1 MPEEE
6 DAQLAAFIL
15 LKKEQN
21 KHSGEIEALSSD
33 VADLDE
39 DLDNLTKDVD
49 KNTASI
55 VTLAEDIDIHKKE
68 CSDDM
73 SHLETLVDEKL
84 AKASIEPLSVVE
96 GVKRQFEAFKHG
108 IEARIGD
115 LRTRIDG
122 IKIPAPLNIDSLLQR
137 IEAVRLSIPKIPSP
151 HEIPPPFD
159 PTALEFSIEKIVE
172 SLNLLQKEV
181 EELKK
186 RKSGVSR
193 RGMFGLGVRELVQDI
208 DISPQLNGVTKTF
221 NIPAIYK
228 IITVDLSSFPNALR
242 KNIDYTYTGTTITFT
257 DEIDAASSLAAGQ
270 TAILTVINA

>member
-1 MPEEE
+1 
-6 DAQLAAFIL
+6 
-15 LKKEQN
+15 
-21 KHSGEIEALSSD
+21 
-33 VADLDE
+33 
-39 DLDNLTKDVD
+39 
-49 KNTASI
+49 
-55 VTLAEDIDIHKKE
+55 
-68 CSDDM
+68 
-73 SHLETLVDEKL
+73 
-84 AKASIEPLSVVE
+84 
-96 GVKRQFEAFKHG
+96 
-108 IEARIGD
+108 
-115 LRTRIDG
+115 
-122 IKIPAPLNIDSLLQR
+122 
-137 IEAVRLSIPKIPSP
+137 
-151 HEIPPPFD
+151 
-159 PTALEFSIEKIVE
+159 VE